1 VVGTA
6 LAMGFGLNVPHC
18 PAGRQLNCT
27 SALSGPFVT
36 IAAIPAVSL
45 VSSAVGGR
53 NSVLNVTTIAGAW
66 YLGSPQAVRRVIM
79 AVVIMVV
86 TIIVVTVV
94 VVTIMASRKLDRG
107 KIIRWFDA
115 SSESEV

>member
-1 VVGTA
+1 
-6 LAMGFGLNVPHC
+6 
-18 PAGRQLNCT
+18 
-27 SALSGPFVT
+27 
-36 IAAIPAVSL
+36 
-45 VSSAVGGR
+45 
-53 NSVLNVTTIAGAW
+53 
-66 YLGSPQAVRRVIM
+66 M